1 MLALFYASFLKDAIK
16 ATAKMSDLKLLS
28 AAEAKNEIRR
38 AAEIQNFS
46 PKTAA

>member
-16 ATAKMSDLKLLS
+16 ATKMLNLKLLS

-38 AAEIQNFS
+38 AAEIQNLS